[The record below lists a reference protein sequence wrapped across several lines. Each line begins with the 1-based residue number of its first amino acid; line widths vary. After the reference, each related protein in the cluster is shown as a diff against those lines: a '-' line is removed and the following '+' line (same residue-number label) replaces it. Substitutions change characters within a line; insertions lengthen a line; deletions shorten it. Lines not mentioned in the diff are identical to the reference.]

1 MKGGD
6 EMKPVVKRMFCVDVW
21 DSEQG
26 LMATFEHPYDT
37 DSVTLTLGR
46 AQVEKGRLY
55 ELVLREATM
64 EED

>member
-1 MKGGD
+1 MRT
-6 EMKPVVKRMFCVDVW
+6 VVKKMFCVDVW

-37 DSVTLTLGR
+37 DSVTLTLGKTT
-46 AQVEKGRLY
+46 VEKGRLY

>member
-1 MKGGD
+1 MR
-6 EMKPVVKRMFCVDVW
+6 PVVKKMFCVDVW

-37 DSVTLTLGR
+37 DSVTLTLGKVP
-46 AQVEKGRLY
+46 VEKGRLY

-64 EED
+64 EEG

>member
-1 MKGGD
+1 MRQ
-6 EMKPVVKRMFCVDVW
+6 VVKKVFCVDVL

-37 DSVTLTLGR
+37 DSVTLTLGK
-46 AQVEKGRLY
+46 APVERGRLY
-55 ELVLREATM
+55 ELVLREARM